1 MSKKAKTLKGLK
13 RGYVATLK
21 TKVFNFGTGRHKYEV
36 YEVTGK
42 HIDKPRYFVDEES
55 VRMFVTSV
63 DTEAS
68 LENAFTKAVKR
79 ASTKSERREMLAAKE
94 FGELV
99 NVDVAKQID
108 ADMRDSKAVRPEDTD
123 GGYNFVNK
131 KIKVSA
137 F

>member
-36 YEVTGK
+36 YELSGTK
-42 HIDKPRYFVDEES
+42 IDKPRFFMNEES
-55 VRMFVTSV
+55 VRKFVTAV
-63 DTEAS
+63 DNEAS
-68 LENAFTKAVKR
+68 LEKSFTNAVKR
-79 ASTKSERREMLAAKE
+79 ASTKGERKEMLAAKE
-94 FGELV
+94 FGELLY
-99 NVDVAKQID
+99 VDVAKHID
-108 ADMRDSKAVRPEDTD
+108 ADMRDSKAARPEDTD

-131 KIKVSA
+131 IKVSA

>member
-1 MSKKAKTLKGLK
+1 MSKSKVKILKGLK

-21 TKVFNFGTGRHKYEV
+21 TKVFNFGGGRHKYEV

-68 LENAFTKAVKR
+68 LDKAFTNAVKR
-79 ASTKSERREMLAAKE
+79 ASTKSERKEMQAAKE
-94 FGELV
+94 LSELV
-99 NVDVAKQID
+99 PDLEAIVPAAIRDAQAK
-108 ADMRDSKAVRPEDTD
+108 RPEDTD
-123 GGYNFVNK
+123 K
-131 KIKVSA
+131 
-137 F
+137 

>member
-1 MSKKAKTLKGLK
+1 MSKSKAWRKQKTLKGLK

-68 LENAFTKAVKR
+68 LEKALIRAVKR
-79 ASTKSERREMLAAKE
+79 ALTKNERKELLAGKEMR
-94 FGELV
+94 ELV
-99 NVDVAKQID
+99 NVDLPKLFN
-108 ADMRDSKAVRPEDTD
+108 ADMRDNKAKRPEDTD
-123 GGYNFVNK
+123 K
-131 KIKVSA
+131 
-137 F
+137 